1 MSFLKVKG
9 QRSKSAAFITF
20 PSHLPVSF
28 AFRQFLSLQIDALRL
43 GCLAAYGC
51 QQLPANPCR
60 PLRRV
65 RMILP
70 FFSGTYTLGKEMLRI
85 VTRVPA
91 SRQAAW
97 PPKCHL
103 FGGPAI
109 AEGAWKSTRVQQ
121 T

>member
-1 MSFLKVKG
+1 
-9 QRSKSAAFITF
+9 
-20 PSHLPVSF
+20 
-28 AFRQFLSLQIDALRL
+28 
-43 GCLAAYGC
+43 
-51 QQLPANPCR
+51 
-60 PLRRV
+60 
-65 RMILP
+65 MILP

-103 FGGPAI
+103 FGEPAI